1 MSAVSAHRSINRNP
15 APILCLD
22 GRGGGGGG
30 AFLDSRFMCLRG
42 RRREGGLV
50 VR

>member
-1 MSAVSAHRSINRNP
+1 MSAVSAHRSINRNL
-15 APILCLD
+15 AQMLGLD
-22 GRGGGGGG
+22 GGGG
-30 AFLDSRFMCLRG
+30 AFLDSSFMCLRG